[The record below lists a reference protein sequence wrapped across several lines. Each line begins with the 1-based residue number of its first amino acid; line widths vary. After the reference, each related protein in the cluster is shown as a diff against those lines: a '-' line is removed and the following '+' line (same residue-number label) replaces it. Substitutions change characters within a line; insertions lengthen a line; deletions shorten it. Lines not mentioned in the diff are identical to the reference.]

1 MDPPRATPEDGPG
14 EVRDLM
20 ALAARTA
27 SAPLLATMLAVP
39 AAAERSLPLEE
50 YVSRMKAGWI
60 GQMAGVGW
68 GAPTEWTS
76 LGAIIPEEQVPA
88 WSPERVNQFGQDD
101 LYVEMTFLRTL
112 ELHGL
117 GVSARQAGLDF
128 ARSGY
133 ELWHANRFGRENLRR
148 GIAPPDSGHPRFTN
162 HSDDIDYQIE
172 ADFSGLIAP
181 GLPNTVIEL
190 GEKFG
195 RLMNYGDGLYGGQFV
210 GCMYAEAFFERD
222 LARIVEAGLRCLP
235 PESQYTGMV
244 RDVLQWHREDPEDW
258 TRTWRRVEARYH
270 TDPAYTHGRCSRPG
284 AEGDFSIDA
293 KLNGAYILIGL
304 LYGGGDPERT
314 MTLALRC
321 GQDSDCNPSS
331 AAGILF
337 TSLGLEAVP
346 ERFKSALSL
355 ETRFSHSPYDFPRL
369 IEVCEALARQAVERS
384 GGAVAAD
391 AEGGETLVI
400 PAAAVRP
407 SALEKS
413 WDPGP
418 AAGSR
423 YSEEEL
429 EDVPVPEE

>member
-1 MDPPRATPEDGPG
+1 MRPG
-14 EVRDLM
+14 RGLTGAA
-20 ALAARTA
+20 ALPVLTA
-27 SAPLLATMLAVP
+27 LLTA
-39 AAAERSLPLEE
+39 AAAEAEARRLPVEE
-50 YVSRMKAGWI
+50 YLSRVKAGWI

-76 LGAIIPEEQVPA
+76 LGAVLPPEKVPP
-88 WSPERVNQFGQDD
+88 WRPERVNQFAQDD

-112 ELHGL
+112 EVHGL

-133 ELWHANRFGRENLRR
+133 ELWHANRFGRRNLRR
-148 GIAPPDSGHPRFTN
+148 GIAPPDSGHPLFTD
-162 HSDDIDYQIE
+162 HADDIDYQIE

-190 GEKFG
+190 GGKFG

-222 LARIVEAGLRCLP
+222 VTRIVEAGLRCLP
-235 PESQYTGMV
+235 PESQYAEMV
-244 RDVLQWHREDPEDW
+244 RDVLRWHGEEPEDW

-270 TDPAYTHGRCSRPG
+270 ADPAYTHGRCSPPG
-284 AEGDFSIDA
+284 GEGDFSIDA

-304 LYGGGDPERT
+304 LYGDGDPERT

-346 ERFKSALSL
+346 ERFRSALSL
-355 ETRFSHSPYDFPRL
+355 ETRFSHSSYDFPRL

-384 GGAVAAD
+384 GGVVERD
-391 AEGGETLVI
+391 PEDGETLVI
-400 PAAAVRP
+400 PVAAVRP
-407 SALEKS
+407 GPLERS

-418 AAGSR
+418 TAGSV
-423 YSEEEL
+423 YTPAEL
-429 EDVPVPEE
+429 EGVPPPE